1 MPKNQ
6 KPAKSNPKKS
16 SSNPVTLLLTGFDAF
31 GGDKYNPSQLVVESF
46 PDILKSK
53 ARGHSKVAKE
63 IHIRKQ
69 ILPTA
74 GVKGWK
80 VMRKALDDAMEQ
92 AEGPIIV
99 LMLGQARLRQTMSL
113 ERFALNFRDYR
124 LPDNNGELR
133 REETIETMAPQLL
146 RTNLNVRLLQEVV
159 SDAGYPCEVS
169 NHAGTFVCNELYFR
183 ALNYKRESGDVD
195 SVLFMH
201 LPFEKVFAKSAK
213 KLKGKNTSKAMSEK
227 LKGITKASK
236 AKQVELLTDAIVEV
250 TENIAHEIVSHR
262 ATRRK

>member
-16 SSNPVTLLLTGFDAF
+16 SSKPTTLLLTGFDAF

-63 IHIRKQ
+63 IHIRKLV
-69 ILPTA
+69 LPTSGA
-74 GVKGWK
+74 KGWK
-80 VMRKALDDAMEQ
+80 VLRKALDDTMEQ
-92 AEGPIIV
+92 SEGPIIV
-99 LMLGQARLRQTMSL
+99 LMLGLAAVRQTMSL

-124 LPDNNGELR
+124 LADNNGELR
-133 REETIETMAPQLL
+133 REETIEAKAPQLL
-146 RTNLNVRLLQEVV
+146 RTNLDVRHLQEVLC
-159 SDAGYPCEVS
+159 DAGYPCEVS

-213 KLKGKNTSKAMSEK
+213 KLKSKNTPKAVDEK
-227 LKGITKASK
+227 LKGITKAGKSK
-236 AKQVELLTDAIVEV
+236 QIDLLTDAIVEV
-250 TENIAHEIVSHR
+250 TENIAHEIVSHH